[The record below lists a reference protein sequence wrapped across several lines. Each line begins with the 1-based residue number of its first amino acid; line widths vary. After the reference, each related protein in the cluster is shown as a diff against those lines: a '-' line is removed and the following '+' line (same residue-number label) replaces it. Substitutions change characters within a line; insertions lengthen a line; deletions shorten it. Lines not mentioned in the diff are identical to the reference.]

1 MKKLEKWLKN
11 LLKVKEKDKNMTPF
25 ERFKKLNTEGNLWI
39 YVLSLGKEVICDDEV
54 GKLIFER
61 FGFLPGNILLKSVL
75 YRLRRQG
82 YIQTEKYKGKKA
94 FKTTE
99 KGMKELET
107 MRNFLSGIVAKN
119 IAFTNSKIKEF

>member
-1 MKKLEKWLKN
+1 ME
-11 LLKVKEKDKNMTPF
+11 PF

-39 YVLSLGKEVICDDEV
+39 YLLSLGKENVICDNEAR
-54 GKLIFER
+54 KLIFEK

-82 YIQTEKYKGKKA
+82 FIKTERFKGKRA

-99 KGMKELET
+99 KGEKELEK
-107 MRNFLSGIVAKN
+107 MRNFCQELLQ
-119 IAFTNSKIKEF
+119 KI